1 MNFSF
6 IRDRRSFSD
15 FIFILWAGGAA
26 LLSYSLVYALR
37 KPFTAATFDGLSIWG
52 MDYKVVVTITQIL
65 GYLLA
70 KFIGIK
76 LISELKGQHRL
87 KFILGAIVLAELA
100 LVGFAILPS
109 PGNIFAMFFNGL
121 ALGCMWGVIFS
132 FIEGRR
138 VTDMLASLLG
148 ISMVISSGAAKSLG
162 LFVMDHWQVSEF
174 WMPALI
180 GGCALPCLALLGYV
194 LQSLPKPSE
203 EDRALKAERMTL
215 DGRQRWALF
224 KNYMPFLSI
233 ILVANFLLVALRDI
247 KEDFLVKIIDM
258 SGHSSWLF
266 AQIDSIVTLI
276 ILGLFG
282 MMVFVRSNIKVLVIL
297 LSMVVAGTATMS
309 FVSLNY
315 NTLQLDTV
323 TWLFVQSLSLY
334 IAYLCFQSIFF
345 DRFIA
350 CFKIKGNVGFFIVTI
365 DFIGYTGTV
374 LVLMFKEF
382 FNTDI
387 NWLEF
392 YNQMSG
398 YVGIICTVAFS
409 CSIIYLVQRY
419 KKEELLRTGRA
430 IEEKP
435 EVLQSAF
442 SVMPN

>member
-174 WMPALI
+174 WIPDRWLCFAMPGFI
-180 GGCALPCLALLGYV
+180 GICVAISAKTFRRRQGFESRADDFGWKATLGFIQKLY
-194 LQSLPKPSE
+194 
-203 EDRALKAERMTL
+203 A
-215 DGRQRWALF
+215 F
-224 KNYMPFLSI
+224 
-233 ILVANFLLVALRDI
+233 
-247 KEDFLVKIIDM
+247 
-258 SGHSSWLF
+258 
-266 AQIDSIVTLI
+266 
-276 ILGLFG
+276 
-282 MMVFVRSNIKVLVIL
+282 
-297 LSMVVAGTATMS
+297 
-309 FVSLNY
+309 
-315 NTLQLDTV
+315 
-323 TWLFVQSLSLY
+323 SLY
-334 IAYLCFQSIFF
+334 Y
-345 DRFIA
+345 
-350 CFKIKGNVGFFIVTI
+350 
-365 DFIGYTGTV
+365 
-374 LVLMFKEF
+374 
-382 FNTDI
+382 
-387 NWLEF
+387 
-392 YNQMSG
+392 
-398 YVGIICTVAFS
+398 FS
-409 CSIIYLVQRY
+409 R
-419 KKEELLRTGRA
+419 
-430 IEEKP
+430 
-435 EVLQSAF
+435 
-442 SVMPN
+442 

>member
-1 MNFSF
+1 
-6 IRDRRSFSD
+6 
-15 FIFILWAGGAA
+15 
-26 LLSYSLVYALR
+26 
-37 KPFTAATFDGLSIWG
+37 

-224 KNYMPFLSI
+224 KKLYAF
-233 ILVANFLLVALRDI
+233 
-247 KEDFLVKIIDM
+247 
-258 SGHSSWLF
+258 
-266 AQIDSIVTLI
+266 
-276 ILGLFG
+276 
-282 MMVFVRSNIKVLVIL
+282 
-297 LSMVVAGTATMS
+297 
-309 FVSLNY
+309 
-315 NTLQLDTV
+315 
-323 TWLFVQSLSLY
+323 SLY
-334 IAYLCFQSIFF
+334 Y
-345 DRFIA
+345 
-350 CFKIKGNVGFFIVTI
+350 
-365 DFIGYTGTV
+365 
-374 LVLMFKEF
+374 
-382 FNTDI
+382 
-387 NWLEF
+387 
-392 YNQMSG
+392 
-398 YVGIICTVAFS
+398 FS
-409 CSIIYLVQRY
+409 R
-419 KKEELLRTGRA
+419 
-430 IEEKP
+430 
-435 EVLQSAF
+435 
-442 SVMPN
+442 

>member
-76 LISELKGQHRL
+76 LISELKGQHCL

-224 KNYMPFLSI
+224 KKLYAF
-233 ILVANFLLVALRDI
+233 
-247 KEDFLVKIIDM
+247 
-258 SGHSSWLF
+258 
-266 AQIDSIVTLI
+266 
-276 ILGLFG
+276 
-282 MMVFVRSNIKVLVIL
+282 
-297 LSMVVAGTATMS
+297 
-309 FVSLNY
+309 
-315 NTLQLDTV
+315 
-323 TWLFVQSLSLY
+323 SLY
-334 IAYLCFQSIFF
+334 Y
-345 DRFIA
+345 
-350 CFKIKGNVGFFIVTI
+350 
-365 DFIGYTGTV
+365 
-374 LVLMFKEF
+374 
-382 FNTDI
+382 
-387 NWLEF
+387 
-392 YNQMSG
+392 
-398 YVGIICTVAFS
+398 FS
-409 CSIIYLVQRY
+409 R
-419 KKEELLRTGRA
+419 
-430 IEEKP
+430 
-435 EVLQSAF
+435 
-442 SVMPN
+442 

>member
-162 LFVMDHWQVSEF
+162 LFVMDHWQISEF

-247 KEDFLVKIIDM
+247 NAD
-258 SGHSSWLF
+258 H
-266 AQIDSIVTLI
+266 
-276 ILGLFG
+276 
-282 MMVFVRSNIKVLVIL
+282 VFY
-297 LSMVVAGTATMS
+297 
-309 FVSLNY
+309 FVE
-315 NTLQLDTV
+315 
-323 TWLFVQSLSLY
+323 
-334 IAYLCFQSIFF
+334 I
-345 DRFIA
+345 
-350 CFKIKGNVGFFIVTI
+350 
-365 DFIGYTGTV
+365 
-374 LVLMFKEF
+374 
-382 FNTDI
+382 
-387 NWLEF
+387 
-392 YNQMSG
+392 
-398 YVGIICTVAFS
+398 
-409 CSIIYLVQRY
+409 
-419 KKEELLRTGRA
+419 
-430 IEEKP
+430 
-435 EVLQSAF
+435 
-442 SVMPN
+442 

>member
-138 VTDMLASLLG
+138 VTD
-148 ISMVISSGAAKSLG
+148 
-162 LFVMDHWQVSEF
+162 HWQISEF

-247 KEDFLVKIIDM
+247 KEDFLVKIFDVAG
-258 SGHSSWLF
+258 SGYSSWIF
-266 AQIDSIVTLI
+266 AQLDSIVTLI
-276 ILGLFG
+276 ILIIFGL
-282 MMVFVRSNIKVLVIL
+282 MVFVRNNMRVLLILLSLVIL
-297 LSMVVAGTATMS
+297 GMLTMS
-309 FVSLNY
+309 FISLRY
-315 NTLQLDTV
+315 EALQLSPV
-323 TWLFVQSLSLY
+323 VWLFIQSLCLY
-334 IAYLCFQSIFF
+334 LAYLCFQTTFF

-350 CFKIKGNVGFFIVTI
+350 CFRIRGNVGFFIVLI
-365 DFIGYTGTV
+365 DFIGYLGTV
-374 LVLMFKEF
+374 IVLAVKEF
-382 FNTDI
+382 LNPDI
-387 NWLEF
+387 NWLSF
-392 YNQMSG
+392 YNQLAG
-398 YVGIICTVAFS
+398 YVGLG
-409 CSIIYLVQRY
+409 CSVLFVGAWVYLYRQAKR
-419 KKEELLRTGRA
+419 RA
-430 IEEKP
+430 SEK
-435 EVLQSAF
+435 
-442 SVMPN
+442 VMPLETAHAY

>member
-26 LLSYSLVYALR
+26 LLSYTLVYALR

-109 PGNIFAMFFNGL
+109 PGNIFAIFFNGL

-247 KEDFLVKIIDM
+247 KEDFLVKIFDVAG
-258 SGHSSWLF
+258 SGYSSWIF
-266 AQIDSIVTLI
+266 AQLDSIVTLI
-276 ILGLFG
+276 ILIIFGL
-282 MMVFVRSNIKVLVIL
+282 MVFVRNNMRVLLILLSLVIL
-297 LSMVVAGTATMS
+297 GMLTMS
-309 FVSLNY
+309 FISLRY
-315 NTLQLDTV
+315 E
-323 TWLFVQSLSLY
+323 
-334 IAYLCFQSIFF
+334 AFQTIFF

-350 CFKIKGNVGFFIVTI
+350 CSRIRGNVGFFIVLI
-365 DFIGYTGTV
+365 DFIGYLGTV
-374 LVLMFKEF
+374 IVLAIKEF
-382 FNTDI
+382 LNPDI
-387 NWLEF
+387 NWLSF
-392 YNQMSG
+392 YNQLAG
-398 YVGIICTVAFS
+398 YVGLG
-409 CSIIYLVQRY
+409 CSVLFVGAWVYLYR
-419 KKEELLRTGRA
+419 RA
-430 IEEKP
+430 KRRASEK
-435 EVLQSAF
+435 
-442 SVMPN
+442 VMPLETAHAY